1 MCRQHDPGI
10 PTEKGNFSFTRLD
23 PVVLAGHPSRMSFF
37 ITGTDTGVGKTY
49 VTRLILET
57 LRKAGQDAVGYK
69 PVACGDREDAMIL
82 AAASG
87 GLEYDEVNPVYLK
100 TPVAPYVAEMLENR
114 TIDPTDLIAGY
125 HRLAAKHA
133 KVLVEGAGGWE
144 VPISTNYRIS
154 DLAAELKLPVILVAG
169 NKLGALNHIIL
180 SVNAIRA
187 KGLVCFGII
196 LNQLE
201 DEMDTA
207 MITNKGV
214 VEDLTGVRLLD
225 HLIHG
230 QDFLDADAYLD
241 NDRPDTGIPVCTTSN
256 S

>member
-1 MCRQHDPGI
+1 
-10 PTEKGNFSFTRLD
+10 
-23 PVVLAGHPSRMSFF
+23 MSFF

-57 LRKAGQDAVGYK
+57 LRNAGHDAVGYK
-69 PVACGDREDAMIL
+69 PVACGDREDAAIL

-87 GLEYDEVNPVYLK
+87 GLDYDEVNPVYLK
-100 TPVAPYVAEMLENR
+100 TPVAPYVAGMLENR
-114 TIDPTDLIAGY
+114 TIDPADLIAGY
-125 HRLAAKHA
+125 HHLAAKHS

-144 VPISTNYRIS
+144 VPISANYRIS
-154 DLAAELKLPVILVAG
+154 DLAADLKLPVILVAG

-187 KGLVCFGII
+187 KGLVCTGII

-214 VEDLTGVRLLD
+214 VEDLTGVPLLD

-230 QDFLDADAYLD
+230 QDFLDADAYE
-241 NDRPDTGIPVCTTSN
+241 
-256 S
+256 